1 MLMYLGWA
9 LKEDNMRISHEVGD
23 TSSPCHVAHE
33 QMEHIATSSEAKKV
47 SIDK

>member
-1 MLMYLGWA
+1 MYLGCAIWV
-9 LKEDNMRISHEVGD
+9 DNMRIPPEVGD

-33 QMEHIATSSEAKKV
+33 QMEHIAASSEAKKV

>member
-1 MLMYLGWA
+1 MYLGWA

-33 QMEHIATSSEAKKV
+33 QIEHIAASSEAKR
-47 SIDK
+47 

>member
-1 MLMYLGWA
+1 LGWA
-9 LKEDNMRISHEVGD
+9 IKEDNMRIPHEVED

-33 QMEHIATSSEAKKV
+33 QMEHIAASSGAKKV